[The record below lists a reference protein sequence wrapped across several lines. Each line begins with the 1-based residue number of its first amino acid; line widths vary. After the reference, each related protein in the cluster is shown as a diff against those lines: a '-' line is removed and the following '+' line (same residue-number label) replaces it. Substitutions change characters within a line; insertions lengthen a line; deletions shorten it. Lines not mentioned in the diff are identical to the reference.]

1 MKASGHETRELVAL
15 VREGRIPTVVDRA
28 RNLAAADLADVLAAV
43 PEGERLR
50 VVGALPA
57 RLAAHAL
64 IEMSPGSRPE
74 SMLSAMGAED
84 CGRLIAELD
93 DDDAAD
99 LLGRLAPDERQ
110 RILASLGNPVAL
122 GRLLVYPPDSAGGL
136 MTSRLIAVS
145 ELDAIGLAIEAVR
158 RQASAVIGD
167 VIEIFVV
174 DSARRLTG
182 VLSVQQIL
190 LAPPTALVRD
200 VMGPASVRV
209 GPNDDQRE
217 VARIITR
224 YNLGSVPV
232 VDSGGRLLGRI
243 TGDDIRDAT
252 VNDAIEDLLRFGGV
266 STREAPTVSWNVA
279 VRSRLP
285 LLYTN
290 LLAAFGAAA
299 VVYFFQGTVQR
310 LVTLAVWMPVVAGV
324 GGNAGTQALAASVR
338 RLTVSRDHPA
348 GLGRRIA
355 QEAAIG
361 GANGLAI
368 GVVVGAVAVLL
379 GESWKLGLVVAIA
392 MVANLVLA
400 SVVGATIPVILN
412 KVGRDPALASPAFV
426 TATMDACGFLL
437 LLGLASAVLL

>member
-1 MKASGHETRELVAL
+1 MKASGLEAGELVAL
-15 VREGRIPTVVDRA
+15 VREGRIATVVDRA
-28 RNLAAADLADVLAAV
+28 RHLAAADLADVLAAL
-43 PEGERLR
+43 PGGERLR
-50 VVGALPA
+50 IVAALPA

-64 IEMSPGSRPE
+64 IEMSPPSRPE
-74 SMLSAMGAED
+74 AILSALGAD
-84 CGRLIAELD
+84 HCGRLIAELD
-93 DDDAAD
+93 DDDATD
-99 LLGRLAPDERQ
+99 LLGRLAPSERQ
-110 RILASLGNPVAL
+110 RILASLGNPVVL

-136 MTSRLIAVS
+136 MTSRLITVS
-145 ELDAIGLAIEAVR
+145 ELDPIGLAIEAVR

-167 VIEIFVV
+167 VTEIFVV
-174 DSARRLTG
+174 DTLRRLTG

-190 LAPPTALVRD
+190 LASPAAVVRD
-200 VMGPASVRV
+200 VMAPAPIRV
-209 GPNDDQRE
+209 GPNDEQRH

-224 YNLGSVPV
+224 YNLSSVPV

-266 STREAPTVSWNVA
+266 STREAPSVSWHVA

-285 LLYTN
+285 SLYTN

-299 VVYFFQGTVQR
+299 AVYFFQGTVQR
-310 LVTLAVWMPVVAGV
+310 VVTLAVWMPVVAGV

-338 RLTVSRDHPA
+338 RLAVSREHRA
-348 GLGRRIA
+348 GLGQRIA

-368 GVVVGAVAVLL
+368 GMVVGAVAVLL
-379 GESWKLGLVVAIA
+379 GESWKLGVVVAIA

-400 SVVGATIPVILN
+400 SVVGVTIPVIL
-412 KVGRDPALASPAFV
+412 KKAGRDPALASPAFV
-426 TATMDACGFLL
+426 TAMMDACGFVL